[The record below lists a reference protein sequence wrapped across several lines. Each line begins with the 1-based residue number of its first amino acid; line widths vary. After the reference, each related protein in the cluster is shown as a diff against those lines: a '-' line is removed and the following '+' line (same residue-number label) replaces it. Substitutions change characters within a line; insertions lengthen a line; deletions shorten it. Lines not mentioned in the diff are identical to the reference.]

1 MPNDT
6 TLDPKEIIRKI
17 EEQRLKSKSDK
28 KTDTNKTAQVQPS
41 EQKLP
46 EKKLSEQ
53 KLPEKRLFDV
63 KVETMLPATL
73 IYRVLA
79 ENEVKAAEMIK
90 RVAPNS
96 IHHRLPGK
104 RDIKLMVYD
113 AGTTLLRWTKN
124 LLR

>member
-1 MPNDT
+1 MPNDN

-17 EEQRLKSKSDK
+17 EEQQLKSKSDK

-41 EQKLP
+41 Q
-46 EKKLSEQ
+46 Q